1 MIAVHWLAGLALF
14 AAPAGS
20 QPVGVASQQAGGAS
34 DSAPKPPLCEGEKF
48 EFRAGDELRPTKI
61 TLCSNQGATT
71 ADLVRMLESAADRIE
86 RIDKLPIDR
95 KSALAAQ
102 IRAKI
107 VEVQA
112 RDAPASP
119 PPENAPVAAPP
130 MPAPPMPAP
139 PMPAPPVAV
148 MPVASEPNMVAVP
161 PRPAAPTSPR
171 PRLTVQCL
179 AFGATGAGGRCGFLE
194 RDTRLAI
201 RADGDLPA
209 GTSLRFLRK
218 GQLRS
223 ELALAPMRA
232 GQTLGVSLPQRLC
245 AGVVASRVEIHIV
258 QRPPGAAGSA
268 QIVETLGPF
277 PLRC

>member
-1 MIAVHWLAGLALF
+1 MIAVHWLAGLALL

-20 QPVGVASQQAGGAS
+20 QPVRVASQQAGGAS
-34 DSAPKPPLCEGEKF
+34 DAAPKPPVCEGEKF
-48 EFRAGDELRPTKI
+48 EFKAGDELRPTKI
-61 TLCSNQGATT
+61 TLCSNKGATT

-86 RIDKLPIDR
+86 QIDKLPIDR

-102 IRAKI
+102 FRAKI

-119 PPENAPVAAPP
+119 PPEYAPVAAPP
-130 MPAPPMPAP
+130 MPVP

-148 MPVASEPNMVAVP
+148 MPVASAPNVVAVP
-161 PRPAAPTSPR
+161 PRPAEPTSPR

-179 AFGATGAGGRCGFLE
+179 AFGATGAGGPCGFLE

-209 GTSLRFLRK
+209 GSSLRFLRK

-245 AGVVASRVEIHIV
+245 AGVVASRVEIQIV
-258 QRPPGAAGSA
+258 QRAPGAAGLA